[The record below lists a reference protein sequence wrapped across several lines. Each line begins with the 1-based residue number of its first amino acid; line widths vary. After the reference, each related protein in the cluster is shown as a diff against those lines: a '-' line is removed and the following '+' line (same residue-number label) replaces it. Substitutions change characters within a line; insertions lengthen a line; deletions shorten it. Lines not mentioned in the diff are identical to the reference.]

1 MRAFATAMCLLQQGQ
16 SEREGGKR
24 EGGGGVRARERE
36 REKATEGRVVEPEAV
51 LALGMKGETKC
62 KGKNGRMRVHW
73 QTGVWSWMCGGIAQ
87 SSVPLTVHF

>member
-1 MRAFATAMCLLQQGQ
+1 M
-16 SEREGGKR
+16 
-24 EGGGGVRARERE
+24 
-36 REKATEGRVVEPEAV
+36 VEPEAV